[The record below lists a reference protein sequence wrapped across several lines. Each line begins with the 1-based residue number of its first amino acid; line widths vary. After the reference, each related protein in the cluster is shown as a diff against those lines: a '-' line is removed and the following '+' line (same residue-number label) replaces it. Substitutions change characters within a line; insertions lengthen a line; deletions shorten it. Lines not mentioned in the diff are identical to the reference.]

1 MPSKNQG
8 TDQMKRCSNSGKNAI
23 QIGAQRREGLNLNA
37 VIIPDVT
44 MDSYK

>member
-8 TDQMKRCSNSGKNAI
+8 TDQMKQCSNSGKNAI
-23 QIGAQRREGLNLNA
+23 QIGAQRRGLNLNA
-37 VIIPDVT
+37 VTIPDVT